1 MSPVDR
7 SRDCPLQERLQ
18 RIRKSSYLMT
28 VFPHWII
35 RPMALSRK
43 KLNERVKDATVLIV
57 AQRIS
62 TILHA
67 DKIIVL
73 EEGRIAGIGTHE
85 ELLAGCETYQEI
97 AKPQLEAGTER
108 RCPLMAEQNIRRH
121 GPRGPHGGMAPGE
134 KAKDFKGTMKSR

>member
-1 MSPVDR
+1 MMKEAADIAQAVDFIEEKEEKIQQSDRTGAERMSPVDR

-18 RIRKSSYLMT
+18 RIRKSSL
-28 VFPHWII
+28 FDDSFS
-35 RPMALSRK
+35 ALDYKTDVALRK

-73 EEGRIAGIGTHE
+73 EEG
-85 ELLAGCETYQEI
+85 
-97 AKPQLEAGTER
+97 
-108 RCPLMAEQNIRRH
+108 QN
-121 GPRGPHGGMAPGE
+121 
-134 KAKDFKGTMKSR
+134 SRYRNT